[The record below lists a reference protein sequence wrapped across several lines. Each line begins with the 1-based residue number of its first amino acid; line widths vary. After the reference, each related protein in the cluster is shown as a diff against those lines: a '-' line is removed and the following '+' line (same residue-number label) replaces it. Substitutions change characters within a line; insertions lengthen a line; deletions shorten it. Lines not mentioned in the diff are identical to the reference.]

1 MGTTDI
7 TNTKTNGDV
16 IDETWYNDFRSTII
30 GNFVPR
36 NASSGAVDN
45 SAPDLGAFIY
55 PWGNL
60 YANGLVI
67 NGVAVDFASVTG
79 IPNSIKSGQTR
90 STSDFPDFIRATGS
104 SNSFTLL
111 ASTVNLI
118 VDINTT
124 ETTFIDDSIET
135 GLILAPA
142 TNNTC
147 LLNEPTAT
155 GQYET
160 SYLGEDNTVITIDNA
175 GTEITNRIGQFC
187 LFQTGTEY
195 FLAYIKSA
203 TELTN
208 AYRGFLLDSSG
219 NPVNRT
225 VLNNNDVITLLST
238 GWVFV
243 DIDGV
248 TIDVTYNSPVYDFIE
263 PTSPVTGDY
272 WFNRSEEAWYRYSGT
287 DFVKINRTLVGLV
300 GLDTVNC
307 VASRC
312 FNFNKEFSDYNPLNL
327 QYVNATTLKTDVYD
341 FVINVYG
348 NKVINQNT
356 RYIWDITTNL
366 ESGQT
371 ETNDT
376 YYFMYITE
384 LGQQIISNIKPY
396 NQKGEL
402 GGYYHPYNTW
412 RAIGSIANN
421 STGNFV
427 DYSLSTYEKLPQIR
441 DKTFLLSG
449 TFYRPF
455 SGDIRQVKV
464 KLWSGGSS
472 GIGDREGGGHGG
484 GYAEIPYKL
493 NDLPLFNSLIVGAGG
508 AGSTN
513 NFAGVAGGDTIFNFL
528 ITVKGA
534 YRPFRQN
541 SNSYEYGDFM
551 IGGINQGII
560 VRSAPL
566 DQCPISSEVYAGGTP
581 GQGFVNNS
589 PDLWS
594 GARGGINNIS
604 VAAGTQS
611 WNAANSIYGGGGG
624 SCLFSGSGGPFT
636 GGTSIFGGNGGA
648 WSLTLSEDGQIP
660 SGGGAAAVNVV
671 GTSGAGGQG
680 QIIIEYW

>member
-7 TNTKTNGDV
+7 TNTKSNGDV

-45 SAPDLGAFIY
+45 SAPDLGALIY

-90 STSDFPDFIRATGS
+90 TTSDFPDFIRATGS

-111 ASTVNLI
+111 ASAVNLV

-124 ETTFIDDSIET
+124 EVTYTLDTTET
-135 GLILAPA
+135 GLTLAPS

-147 LLNEPTAT
+147 LLNEPTAS

-160 SYLGEDNTVITIDNA
+160 SYLGEDGTVITIDNA

-195 FLAYIKSA
+195 FLAYINSA

-225 VLNNNDVITLLST
+225 VLNDNDVITLLSS

-248 TIDVTYNSPVYDFIE
+248 TVDVTYNSPVYDFDE

-272 WFNRSEEAWYRYSGT
+272 WFNRSEQAWYRYSGS
-287 DFVKINRTLVGLV
+287 DFVLINRTLVGV
-300 GLDTVNC
+300 VALDTANC

-312 FNFNKEFSDYNPLNL
+312 FNFNREFSDYNPLNL
-327 QYVNATTLKTDVYD
+327 QYVNATTVKTDFYN

-348 NKVINQNT
+348 NKIINQNT

-366 ESGQT
+366 ESGQV
-371 ETNDT
+371 EANDT
-376 YYFMYITE
+376 YYFLYITE
-384 LGQQIISNIKPY
+384 LGQQVISNIKPY
-396 NQKGEL
+396 DQKGEL
-402 GGYYHPYNTW
+402 GGYYHPFNTW
-412 RAIGSIANN
+412 RAIGSVAND
-421 STGNFV
+421 SVGDFV
-427 DYSLSTYEKLPQIR
+427 DYTVSTYDKPLNFREIQI
-441 DKTFLLSG
+441 KTSKY
-449 TFYRPF
+449 FYKPF
-455 SGDIRQVKV
+455 S
-464 KLWSGGSS
+464 SS
-472 GIGDREGGGHGG
+472 TNRITVRGWGGGQSGNVNNSSQNCRGG
-484 GYAEIPYKL
+484 NGSNCA
-493 NDLPLFNSLIVGAGG
+493 DLFFDLKNLSNLTFCIIGAGG
-508 AGSTN
+508 ASSTNINKSSGGNSFFGSTIFGVLGYTGLARSIN
-513 NFAGVAGGDTIFNFL
+513 GNVYFFPFVSGFYYLGLGDNFENRDRNAYTAGAGGGVT
-528 ITVKGA
+528 
-534 YRPFRQN
+534 
-541 SNSYEYGDFM
+541 
-551 IGGINQGII
+551 
-560 VRSAPL
+560 
-566 DQCPISSEVYAGGTP
+566 
-581 GQGFVNNS
+581 
-589 PDLWS
+589 
-594 GARGGINNIS
+594 
-604 VAAGTQS
+604 
-611 WNAANSIYGGGGG
+611 
-624 SCLFSGSGGPFT
+624 FSGT
-636 GGTSIFGGNGGA
+636 VGGTSIFGGNGG
-648 WSLTLSEDGQIP
+648 TIGQPDGEQP
-660 SGGGAAAVNVV
+660 GGGGLGVST
-671 GTSGAGGQG
+671 GTSGAGGDG
-680 QIIIEYW
+680 QLTIMFDNNMQVTNNV

>member
-7 TNTKTNGDV
+7 TNTKSNGDV

-45 SAPDLGAFIY
+45 SAPDLGALIY

-67 NGVAVDFASVTG
+67 NGVAIDFASVTG

-90 STSDFPDFIRATGS
+90 TTSDFPDFIRATGS

-111 ASTVNLI
+111 ASAVNLV

-124 ETTFIDDSIET
+124 EVTYTLDTTET
-135 GLILAPA
+135 GLTLAPS

-147 LLNEPTAT
+147 LLNEPTAS

-160 SYLGEDNTVITIDNA
+160 SYLGEDGTVITIDNA

-195 FLAYIKSA
+195 FLAYINSA

-225 VLNNNDVITLLST
+225 VLNDNDVITLLSS

-248 TIDVTYNSPVYDFIE
+248 TVDVTYNSPVYDFDE

-272 WFNRSEEAWYRYSGT
+272 WFNRSEQAWYRYSGS
-287 DFVKINRTLVGLV
+287 DFVLINRTLVGV
-300 GLDTVNC
+300 VALDTANC

-312 FNFNKEFSDYNPLNL
+312 FNFNREFSDYNPLNI
-327 QYVNATTLKTDVYD
+327 QYVNATTVKTDFYN

-348 NKVINQNT
+348 NKIINQNT
-356 RYIWDITTNL
+356 RYLWDITTNL
-366 ESGQT
+366 ESGQI
-371 ETNDT
+371 EANDT
-376 YYFMYITE
+376 YYFLYITE
-384 LGQQIISNIKPY
+384 LGQQVISNIKPY
-396 NQKGEL
+396 DQKGEL
-402 GGYYHPYNTW
+402 GGYYHPFNTW
-412 RAIGSIANN
+412 RAIGSVAND
-421 STGNFV
+421 SVGDFV
-427 DYSLSTYEKLPQIR
+427 DYSVSTYDKLPQLTE
-441 DKTFLLSG
+441 KTFLLSG

-455 SGDIRQVKV
+455 SGDIRQIKV

-472 GIGDREGGGHGG
+472 GNNPNNTQRDSAGGHGG
-484 GYAEIPYKL
+484 GYAEIFYKL
-493 NDLPLFNSLIVGAGG
+493 NDLPLFNSLIIGAGG
-508 AGSTN
+508 AAVGSNTPISN
-513 NFAGVAGGDTIFNFL
+513 AGGDTIFNFT
-528 ITVKGA
+528 ITVFGA
-534 YRPFRQN
+534 RNAYKNNDANYF
-541 SNSYEYGDFM
+541 YGDFM
-551 IGGINQGII
+551 PGNINQNAIGPNAYNCIETII
-560 VRSAPL
+560 
-566 DQCPISSEVYAGGTP
+566 
-581 GQGFVNNS
+581 
-589 PDLWS
+589 PDNGS
-594 GARGGINNIS
+594 GYINNIPDMWS
-604 VAAGTQS
+604 GGRGAIHTVDIAAGSNQGF
-611 WNAANSIYGGGGG
+611 NAANTIFGGAGGAVTI
-624 SCLFSGSGGPFT
+624 SNYT
-636 GGTSIFGGNGGA
+636 NGGTSLFGGDGGGLNLG
-648 WSLTLSEDGQIP
+648 SNDGQIP
-660 SGGGAAAVNVV
+660 GGGGRGGSV
-671 GTSGAGGQG
+671 SGAGAQG
-680 QIIIEYW
+680 QITIEYW

>member
-7 TNTKTNGDV
+7 TNTKSNGDV

-45 SAPDLGAFIY
+45 SAPDLGALIY

-90 STSDFPDFIRATGS
+90 TTSDFPDFIRATGS

-111 ASTVNLI
+111 ASAVNLV

-124 ETTFIDDSIET
+124 EVTYTLDTTET
-135 GLILAPA
+135 GLTLAPS

-147 LLNEPTAT
+147 LLNEPTAS

-160 SYLGEDNTVITIDNA
+160 SYLGEDGTVITIDNA

-195 FLAYIKSA
+195 FLAYINSA

-225 VLNNNDVITLLST
+225 VLNDNDVITLLSS

-248 TIDVTYNSPVYDFIE
+248 TVDVTYNSPVYDFDE

-272 WFNRSEEAWYRYSGT
+272 WFNRSEQAWYRYSGS
-287 DFVKINRTLVGLV
+287 DFVLINRTLVGV
-300 GLDTVNC
+300 VALDTANC

-312 FNFNKEFSDYNPLNL
+312 FNFNREFSDYNPLNL
-327 QYVNATTLKTDVYD
+327 QYVNATTVKTDFYN

-348 NKVINQNT
+348 NKIINQNT
-356 RYIWDITTNL
+356 RYLWDITINL
-366 ESGQT
+366 ESGQV
-371 ETNDT
+371 EANDT
-376 YYFMYITE
+376 YYFLYITE
-384 LGQQIISNIKPY
+384 LGQQVISNIKPY
-396 NQKGEL
+396 DQKGEL
-402 GGYYHPYNTW
+402 GGYYHPFNTW
-412 RAIGSIANN
+412 RAIGSVAND
-421 STGNFV
+421 STGDFV
-427 DYSLSTYEKLPQIR
+427 DYTVSTYDKLPQIR
-441 DKTFLLSG
+441 EKTFLLSG

-472 GIGDREGGGHGG
+472 GNNPNNNNLTAGGHGG
-484 GYAEIPYKL
+484 GYAEIFYKL
-493 NDLPLFNSLIVGAGG
+493 NDLPLFNSLIIGAGG
-508 AGSTN
+508 AAVPSGPIN
-513 NFAGVAGGDTIFNFL
+513 GNAGGDTIFNFTN
-528 ITVKGA
+528 TVFGA
-534 YRPFRQN
+534 RAPLKQNDVNYR
-541 SNSYEYGDFM
+541 YGDFM
-551 IGGINQGII
+551 PGNINQSVVVPNGYDCIGTII
-560 VRSAPL
+560 P
-566 DQCPISSEVYAGGTP
+566 DNGAGY
-581 GQGFVNNS
+581 
-589 PDLWS
+589 
-594 GARGGINNIS
+594 INNIPDMWS
-604 VAAGTQS
+604 GGRGAISNLDIAAGNNQS
-611 WNAANSIYGGGGG
+611 FRAANTIFGGAGGAISIANY
-624 SCLFSGSGGPFT
+624 T
-636 GGTSIFGGNGGA
+636 IGGTSLFGGNGGNSNA
-648 WSLTLSEDGQIP
+648 DGEIP
-660 SGGGAAAVNVV
+660 GGG
-671 GTSGAGGQG
+671 GGFSGAGGQG
-680 QIIIEYW
+680 QITIEYW